1 VNKSK
6 IKFRFAGVLMAML
19 MAGCVSQTTVEVKPA
34 EQAGVSGPTQRA
46 QIHTERAGEYYRLGN
61 YATALEAAQQA
72 VAVMPSHAQAHN
84 MLGIIY
90 MQLREDGKAA
100 QSFEQAVRLAPNDPE
115 ILNNYGWFVCQR
127 QNAAQSLQYFTTA
140 IRTPLY
146 MTPERAMYNAG
157 VCARKAGDTKVAELQ
172 LRAAI
177 QRQPLYGPALIE
189 LADILLGVGKL
200 KEAENMI
207 ARHMAVVQQPS
218 ADALLV
224 GVRIARANGDRSS
237 EVSYVQQL
245 RRRFPDSPQT
255 VAASADSR

>member
-1 VNKSK
+1 VNKSL
-6 IKFRFAGVLMAML
+6 IKCQFAIVLVSTL
-19 MAGCVSQTTVEVKPA
+19 LGGCVSQSTVEIKPA
-34 EQAGVSGPTQRA
+34 EQAGVSGPAQRA
-46 QIHTERAGEYYRLGN
+46 QIHSERAGEYYRLGN
-61 YATALEAAQQA
+61 YAVALEAAQQA
-72 VAVMPSHAQAHN
+72 VAVMPGHAQAHN

-100 QSFEQAVRLAPNDPE
+100 ASFQQAIKLAPNDPE

-127 QNAAQSLQYFTTA
+127 QNAAQSMQYFVTA

-146 MTPERAMYNAG
+146 TTPERAMYNAG
-157 VCARKAGDTKVAELQ
+157 VCARKSGDIKVAELQ

-237 EVSYVQQL
+237 EVSYMQQL

-255 VAASADSR
+255 VTASAESR